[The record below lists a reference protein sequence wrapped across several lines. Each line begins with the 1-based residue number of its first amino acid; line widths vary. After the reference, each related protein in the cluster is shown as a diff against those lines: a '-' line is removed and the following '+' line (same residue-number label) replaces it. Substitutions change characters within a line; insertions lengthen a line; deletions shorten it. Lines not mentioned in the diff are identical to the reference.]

1 MSQGKYWSITLNN
14 YSEDGLR
21 TWMEAI
27 NNVKVAYLCFQK
39 EVAPTTGTPHLQGFV
54 AFTSNYRLSAVKTLL
69 GQSIHALRSNGTP
82 SQNRDYCKKS
92 QTAIVDSFQEF
103 GTLPKDPS
111 RGKRT
116 DFDNFKTAVSEGL
129 RCKRQAR
136 ELFPE
141 LVAKYPRYCF
151 DVIADQKD
159 VSVEDHELYPWQISL
174 NSDLQNPADDRKVI
188 FVVDKK
194 GNQGKTWFAKW
205 YCKSNDDSQYLEPA
219 KKVDM
224 AYALQDNLR
233 VLFLNITRTTDS
245 DTQNYL
251 YAFIESVK
259 DGMVFSPKYESR
271 MKYFDKVHVVVL
283 MNSDP
288 NMELLSEDRYS
299 LINLI

>member
-1 MSQGKYWSITLNN
+1 MAQTKFWSITLNN
-14 YSEDGLR
+14 YSNDDLR
-21 TWMEAI
+21 TWSEAI
-27 NNVKVAYLCFQK
+27 DNDKVAYICFQ
-39 EVAPTTGTPHLQGFV
+39 EEIAPTTGTPHLQGYCI
-54 AFTSNYRLSAVKTLL
+54 FTKKIRLSSVKQIL
-69 GQSIHALRSNGTP
+69 GTSIHAVRSDGTP
-82 SQNRDYCKKS
+82 SQNRSYCKKPE
-92 QTAIVDSFQEF
+92 TAIVDSFKEF
-103 GTLPKDPS
+103 GSLPQDPS

-116 DFDNFKTAVSEGL
+116 DFDNFKNAVNEGL
-129 RCKRQAR
+129 RCKRKAR

-141 LVAKYPRYCF
+141 LVAKYPRYCY

-159 VSVEDHELYPWQISL
+159 IQIEDHELYPWQEAL
-174 NSDLQNPADDRKVI
+174 KQDLSVQADDRKVI
-188 FVVDKK
+188 FVIDKK

-233 VLFLNITRTTDS
+233 VLFLNITRTTES

-271 MKYFDKVHVVVL
+271 MKYLSKVHVVVL
-283 MNSDP
+283 MNTDP